1 MKKQTHWSEEPYW
14 TEALDKYS
22 KLENKGEKKRFIID
36 IKKLSSVIF
45 DGDGPAYKLMD
56 AMVSVKEREGMDGFR
71 GAPRILL
78 ALLVRLEELS
88 KAKKK

>member
-1 MKKQTHWSEEPYW
+1 M
-14 TEALDKYS
+14 
-22 KLENKGEKKRFIID
+22 FIID